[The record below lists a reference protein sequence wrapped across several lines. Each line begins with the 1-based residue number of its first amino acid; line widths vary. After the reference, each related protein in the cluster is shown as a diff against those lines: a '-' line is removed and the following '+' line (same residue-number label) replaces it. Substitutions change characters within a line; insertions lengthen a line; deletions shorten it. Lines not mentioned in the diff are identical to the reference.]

1 MTNLDEV
8 LKSFVVLL
16 QLFEEADGL
25 VVSAAELPVDLLHLL
40 LVLVC
45 ELQGSAHIKRSLIDQ
60 IKEVTR
66 RK

>member
-45 ELQGSAHIKRSLIDQ
+45 ELQGMANIKRSLIDQ